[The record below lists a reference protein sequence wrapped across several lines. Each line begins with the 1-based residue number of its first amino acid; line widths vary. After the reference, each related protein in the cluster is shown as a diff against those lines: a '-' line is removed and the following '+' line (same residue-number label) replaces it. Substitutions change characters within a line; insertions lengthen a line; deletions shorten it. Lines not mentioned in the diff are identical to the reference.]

1 MASGKES
8 LVVESF
14 HNGLNTKTDA
24 RDILDDN
31 LAKADNISVDDVGRI
46 TMSGNKSEITTSG
59 LSLATLSDGYNLF
72 RFS

>member
-46 TMSGNKSEITTSG
+46 TLSGNKS
-59 LSLATLSDGYNLF
+59 
-72 RFS
+72 